1 MQRVPM
7 YMKDWIDKLHGFL
20 QINNKNILKDAGKV
34 SHELAK
40 ELAEK
45 EYDKYY
51 KKSLNMPSK
60 ADRDFEAFADKAGE
74 LSSKNK
80 KLSSKK

>member
-1 MQRVPM
+1 
-7 YMKDWIDKLHGFL
+7 MKDWVDKLHGFL
-20 QINNKNILKDAGKV
+20 QINNKDILKDAGKV

-51 KKSLNMPSK
+51 KKSLKAPSK
-60 ADRDFEAFADKAGE
+60 ADRDFEAFANKAVK
-74 LSSKNK
+74 LINK
-80 KLSSKK
+80 GKKKK